1 MIQYLFFSPSD
12 SDAWGVD
19 LLDEETT
26 VADRDFHSFVL
37 AGVTDKVKYNLMW

>member
-1 MIQYLFFSPSD
+1 MIQYLFISPSD

-26 VADRDFHSFVL
+26 VADRDFHSFVPT
-37 AGVTDKVKYNLMW
+37 GVTDKGKYNLRW